1 MPHDAVYLNLY
12 NFDLP
17 QHEDSPYIIT
27 SPRSL
32 KACHK
37 LGIKPCELLYKSLD
51 EYEQEL
57 PHLPLRDVV
66 YQYERH
72 ERARQGLD
80 RSGEYFTDIPGDDG
94 DLSSED
100 EVREDVW
107 SNEDD
112 GEAREDGGRT
122 PSPARGEDSVAEN
135 EDRHAQDEDRRSED
149 ENATDK
155 WVRGEGDRDGGLA
168 EEGAYSHRRDAVGES
183 NPSSDEDGAEGGEES
198 EDEAGREDYESSR
211 YREESPLAPRGVGG
225 HSDSDSDSGAAA
237 EDGDGEPDWYPM
249 EDSRAADIRLELRSS
264 PGLSAPSGG
273 RQRRS
278 RPVSVTF
285 SGRPPEAAP
294 SARKAAPRSRATSA
308 SSRSKASRCSTPHL
322 KAEGRRH
329 DTATMSGAENSDSEL
344 RVRPSDRRILELMSR
359 RQEQER
365 LQERH
370 AVEEHQRWRQECL
383 QELRRQSERQER
395 REEAVLARRRAE
407 AWESRR
413 RREELQQQ
421 HSQSL
426 ENLTALIRGR
436 EERAALELAAQRGR
450 KDEQL
455 AERRRREQQ
464 QQLLTAQQREQ
475 LESEERERRREQQRR
490 LQRRMDET
498 ERRRNDI
505 ETARTQ
511 HVSSLNAS
519 WLALSEERIQRLGD
533 AAERRSQKV
542 WEELSRRIQSAAEN
556 QRRLE
561 RGRRAHAAVKSAT
574 ESERR
579 RQAREARQRQLQL
592 SAGRGR
598 EAAARLQRDQQRAE
612 RVARQ
617 LAESRRLAVSREN
630 LTRQSR
636 HQQALRHIRQMEE
649 QVLDEARFKL
659 RLDEARVEQFVQQR
673 DMAVMSSRHL
683 AHVAAN
689 LRQAVRSGDRSA
701 TFDRMAARAD
711 LESRVLYGPAHAGC
725 DRLYRPRSQTHIL

>member
-1 MPHDAVYLNLY
+1 MSSSSRAA
-12 NFDLP
+12 
-17 QHEDSPYIIT
+17 
-27 SPRSL
+27 SPRSAAL
-32 KACHK
+32 SRT
-37 LGIKPCELLYKSLD
+37 KS
-51 EYEQEL
+51 
-57 PHLPLRDVV
+57 VSWG
-66 YQYERH
+66 
-72 ERARQGLD
+72 GLD

-100 EVREDVW
+100 EIREDVW
-107 SNEDD
+107 SSEDEDD
-112 GEAREDGGRT
+112 GGDAREDGGRT
-122 PSPARGEDSVAEN
+122 PSPARGEDSVVED

-329 DTATMSGAENSDSEL
+329 VTATTSGDENSVAWSSVPSLRTVSVADLASLRHLDVSDSEL

-413 RREELQQQ
+413 RREELQQR

-436 EERAALELAAQRGR
+436 EERAAQELAAQRGR
-450 KDEQL
+450 K
-455 AERRRREQQ
+455 
-464 QQLLTAQQREQ
+464 
-475 LESEERERRREQQRR
+475 
-490 LQRRMDET
+490 
-498 ERRRNDI
+498 
-505 ETARTQ
+505 